1 LQRNSKTVS
10 KEALYG
16 VKARTILLDEFA
28 IQQAEDAGMDRYDKP
43 LTIPAVV
50 QAGRTSL
57 G

>member
-16 VKARTILLDEFA
+16 VKARPILLDEFA
-28 IQQAEDAGMDRYDKP
+28 IQQAKDAGMDRYDKP

-50 QAGRTSL
+50 QAG
-57 G
+57 